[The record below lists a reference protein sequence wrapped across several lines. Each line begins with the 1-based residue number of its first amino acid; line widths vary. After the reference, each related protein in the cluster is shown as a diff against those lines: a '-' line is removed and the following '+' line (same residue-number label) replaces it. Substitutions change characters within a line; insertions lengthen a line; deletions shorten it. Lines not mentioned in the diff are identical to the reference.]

1 MEERLTKWQ
10 MSSKIEAIIYVLV
23 KPQLWKLIFSQDLLH
38 GLQFDAASRWKPEN
52 ADIVEDV
59 IFHMAPRQKGEDI
72 FAPSR
77 MDRDF
82 LN

>member
-1 MEERLTKWQ
+1 MASVKQNR
-10 MSSKIEAIIYVLV
+10 SNYVLV
-23 KPQLWKLIFSQDLLH
+23 KSQLWKVIFFAKTCSMAMGDLFRP
-38 GLQFDAASRWKPEN
+38 LQFDAASRWKPEN

-59 IFHMAPRQKGEDI
+59 IFHMAPRQREDI